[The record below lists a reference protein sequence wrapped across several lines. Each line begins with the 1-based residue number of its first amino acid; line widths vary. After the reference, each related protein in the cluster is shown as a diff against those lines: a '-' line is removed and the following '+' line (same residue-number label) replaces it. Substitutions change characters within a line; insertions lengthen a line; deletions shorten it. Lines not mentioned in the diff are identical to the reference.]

1 MSDETKDTNNAQAA
15 EQPHENPQPET
26 TEAKSPKGKS
36 ETKAK
41 AKAKAEP
48 AAGASALKAVGTAAC
63 NRHGLAQVWVT
74 SDGQCFPQEGDAKEH
89 TRNLSSKEIIKVT
102 AK

>member
-41 AKAKAEP
+41 PKAEP

-63 NRHGLAQVWVT
+63 KRHGLAQVWVT